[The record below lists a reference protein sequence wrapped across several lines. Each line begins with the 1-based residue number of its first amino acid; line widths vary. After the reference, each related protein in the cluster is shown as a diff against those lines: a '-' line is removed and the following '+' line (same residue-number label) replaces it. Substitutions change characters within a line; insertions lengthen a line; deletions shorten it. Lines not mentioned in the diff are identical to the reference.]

1 MSAMYGLARS
11 LLFRLDPETA
21 HTLSLKGMRLGH
33 QLHMMRMVSGHHVED
48 PATVMGLTFPNRVGL
63 AAGLDKNGD
72 YLAALGAL
80 GFGFIELGTVTP
92 RPQPGNPKPR
102 LFRLPEHEAI
112 INRMGFNN
120 KGVDHLVEQLKQQRA
135 GYKGIVG
142 VNIGKNRDTPLEK
155 SVDDYLICLR
165 AVHPYA
171 DYIAINISSPNTPG
185 LRDLQGDSSLDPLLS
200 ALKAEVTRLDRENGR
215 RVPIAVKIAPDM
227 SDEQIDALT
236 DTLVRHQIDGVI
248 ATNTTIDRQAVEGH
262 RHAGETGGLSG
273 RPVADASTRIVWRIH
288 HRAPTLPIIGVGGI
302 LSGHDALEKQRAGA
316 ELVELYS
323 GFIYRGP
330 GLVGACARALRDV

>member
-48 PATVMGLTFPNRVGL
+48 PATVMGLTFPNRIGL

-72 YLAALGAL
+72 YLAALGSL
-80 GFGFIELGTVTP
+80 GFGFVELGTVTP
-92 RPQPGNPKPR
+92 RPQPGNDKPR

-120 KGVDHLVEQLKQQRA
+120 KGVDHLVQQLQKQRSS
-135 GYKGIVG
+135 YKGIVG

-155 SVDDYLICLR
+155 AVDDYLICLR

-185 LRDLQGDSSLDPLLS
+185 LRDLQGDSSLDPLLA
-200 ALKAEVTRLDRENGR
+200 ALKAEVTRLDEQNAR

-227 SDEQIDALT
+227 TDEQIDMVV
-236 DTLVRHQIDGVI
+236 DTLVRHEIDGVI
-248 ATNTTIDRQAVEGH
+248 ATNTTIERKAVEGH
-262 RHAGETGGLSG
+262 RHAAETGGLSG
-273 RPVADASTRIVWRIH
+273 RPVAEASTHVVERIH
-288 HRAPTLPIIGVGGI
+288 RRAPALPIIGVGGI

-316 ELVELYS
+316 ALVELYS

-330 GLVGACARALRDV
+330 GLIGACARALRDV